1 MTLTVTSAPGVHRP
15 LPVRILTIMLVVLG
29 IGAVGGGFAMVFGI
43 GGESMLPDEYL
54 DALPLVDSWVV
65 PGLILM
71 IGFGFGSLTVAFGVW
86 RRPAWAWLDGLE
98 RLTGHHW
105 SWIATILIGVGQMI
119 WIMLELMSIP
129 FSALM
134 PTFGAVGLALAL
146 LPLTSPVKD
155 YLEEA

>member
-1 MTLTVTSAPGVHRP
+1 MTLTVTSAPSVHRP
-15 LPVRILTIMLVVLG
+15 LPVRILTILLVVLG

-43 GGESMLPDEYL
+43 GGESILPDEYL
-54 DALPLVDSWVV
+54 DALPLVDNWVI

-86 RRPAWAWLDGLE
+86 RRPTWAWLDGVE
-98 RLTGHHW
+98 RLTGRHW

-119 WIMLELMSIP
+119 WITLELVSIP
-129 FSALM
+129 FSAFM

-146 LPLTSPVKD
+146 LPLASPVKD
-155 YLEEA
+155 YLKSA